1 VQAAKRR
8 RGIPQLAHPHVL
20 AMGGLEAL
28 RALLPGFEQE
38 VRAALTVEGFCFL
51 LFILPCVQSQVL
63 KSHPAPSCSGR
74 DDAARPCSQPSGFA
88 NLKRCLH
95 NGLFAYVPPPC
106 SLLPV
111 CSWCVVEV
119 CRLTWPKTYAG
130 TTLEPTTSV
139 LTARSR
145 CLLAFHAGTSAYCS
159 LLVQVPL
166 PVTLGAGRFRPH
178 QLLQLLLL
186 LSAAFP
192 GAQSVGASRALIQ
205 STLQDEVMRRNA
217 GKLTVMDGCRV
228 SGLLW
233 DEEKTRVKG
242 ECAAC
247 LNLLLV
253 LVLVLL

>member
-1 VQAAKRR
+1 MQLVR
-8 RGIPQLAHPHVL
+8 RGGIKLDLARD
-20 AMGGLEAL
+20 L
-28 RALLPGFEQE
+28 RFYDFGANY
-38 VRAALTVEGFCFL
+38 VRADSTLKVTPR
-51 LFILPCVQSQVL
+51 LPCSTITLAVCT
-63 KSHPAPSCSGR
+63 PA
-74 DDAARPCSQPSGFA
+74 Q
-88 NLKRCLH
+88 K
-95 NGLFAYVPPPC
+95 
-106 SLLPV
+106 
-111 CSWCVVEV
+111 
-119 CRLTWPKTYAG
+119 
-130 TTLEPTTSV
+130 
-139 LTARSR
+139 
-145 CLLAFHAGTSAYCS
+145 
-159 LLVQVPL
+159 PL

-178 QLLQLLLL
+178 QLLLLLLL